1 MLFFLEFIAAFCSGI
16 FAGAAAY
23 VSVVEQRAREAADP
37 AVSLAAF
44 KIIFHKAAKFQI
56 PLLVVTVVCS
66 TGVAVMTN
74 QWLWLIGSGAMVFI
88 VPFTIFVLM
97 PLNNRLLAATD
108 TDPNLTE
115 MLK

>member
-1 MLFFLEFIAAFCSGI
+1 
-16 FAGAAAY
+16 
-23 VSVVEQRAREAADP
+23 
-37 AVSLAAF
+37 
-44 KIIFHKAAKFQI
+44 
-56 PLLVVTVVCS
+56 
-66 TGVAVMTN
+66 MTN

-115 MLK
+115 MLKQWAPMQLVRTTLAVATFVLFLALAVEN